1 MSELLKKINL
11 LYVEDD
17 ESIRPTLA
25 RVLERKVKKLYVA
38 CDGQEGY
45 DMFLDY
51 NPDIILTDVK
61 MPRLN
66 GIEMAKKIKEHNKHV
81 PIIITS
87 AHSEAGFFLEAI
99 EIGVD
104 AYLLKPIDRSKLLS
118 TLETNA
124 KITLFEREKEQ
135 QQKLLQAVIDLQ
147 PSIIFSANDS
157 KKALFANE
165 LFYDFFSNEK
175 LDPSKCCDYDAINR
189 NSIVKV
195 EGQDDNTFWLDYMF
209 SHLGEDI
216 KISIQKEMKTFIFL
230 VKTKLIETPSI
241 NESVVVITLI
251 EL

>member
-25 RVLERKVKKLYVA
+25 RVLERKVNNLYVA
-38 CDGQEGY
+38 QDGQEGY

-51 NPDIILTDVK
+51 NPDVILTDIK
-61 MPRLN
+61 MPKLT
-66 GIEMAKKIKEHNKHV
+66 GIEMAKKIKEHNKSI
-81 PIIITS
+81 PIIVTS

-99 EIGVD
+99 ELGID
-104 AYLLKPIDRSKLLS
+104 AYLLKPIDRSKLLT

-124 KITLFEREKEQ
+124 KITLYEREKEQ

-147 PSIIFSANDS
+147 PSIIFSSDDN

-165 LFYDFFSNEK
+165 LFYEFFCDEK
-175 LDPSKCCDYDAINR
+175 KEDAKSCDYDAINK
-189 NSIVKV
+189 NSIVKI
-195 EGQDDNTFWLDYMF
+195 ENQDDDVFWLDYMF
-209 SHLGEDI
+209 AHLGEDVRI
-216 KISIQKEMKTFIFL
+216 CIQKEYQTFKFL
-230 VKTKLIETPSI
+230 VKTKLIETPKI
-241 NESVVVITLI
+241 DETIVVITLI